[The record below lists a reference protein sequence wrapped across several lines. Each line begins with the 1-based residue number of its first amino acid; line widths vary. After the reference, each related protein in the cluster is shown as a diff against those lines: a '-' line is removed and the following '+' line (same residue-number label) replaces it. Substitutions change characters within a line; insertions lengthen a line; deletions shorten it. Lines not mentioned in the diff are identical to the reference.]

1 MPERFMRGIEAL
13 NGIVWGPMGLGL
25 LFGTGLLLTVRTG
38 GFQLRRW
45 GYWMRHTLG
54 AILTDRSVTAH
65 TAREEQ
71 AISQFQSLCTALAS
85 TIGTGNLV
93 GVATAILSG
102 GAGAVFWMWVM
113 ALLGMMTSYAENV
126 LAVAVVSCQ
135 KEPSTSGL
143 HEDYLVY
150 TDYDQQADFS
160 DVETF
165 YLPDSILVIGNADK
179 TEYWKDAD
187 AQEII
192 GTVADLMESRN
203 FVRTDDKETA
213 QTGLQIS
220 YVERVTYFVGYD
232 YPYWW
237 WYYPYYWAPGYW
249 GDWLGWHY
257 PYQVYYGYTAGSML
271 IEMVDLTADRQSN
284 RKLPVIWDSF
294 IGGLLTSSHKVNMQR
309 TLDAVNQAFM
319 QSPYLET
326 NSVNR

>member
-1 MPERFMRGIEAL
+1 MTTK
-13 NGIVWGPMGLGL
+13 N
-25 LFGTGLLLTVRTG
+25 LLT
-38 GFQLRRW
+38 
-45 GYWMRHTLG
+45 
-54 AILTDRSVTAH
+54 
-65 TAREEQ
+65 
-71 AISQFQSLCTALAS
+71 SL
-85 TIGTGNLV
+85 LV
-93 GVATAILSG
+93 L
-102 GAGAVFWMWVM
+102 
-113 ALLGMMTSYAENV
+113 

-237 WYYPYYWAPGYW
+237 WYYPY
-249 GDWLGWHY
+249 
-257 PYQVYYGYTAGSML
+257 QVYYGYTAGSML